1 MEASIGAL
9 LQAWNK
15 DPDLCLS
22 RAGNAARGCRNLRR
36 EFAGNIECRQL
47 PVGGATESIGM
58 RSKQMRWICFERR
71 GC

>member
-36 EFAGNIECRQL
+36 EH
-47 PVGGATESIGM
+47 
-58 RSKQMRWICFERR
+58 
-71 GC
+71 

>member
-47 PVGGATESIGM
+47 PVGGGDREHWDEVQANEM
-58 RSKQMRWICFERR
+58 DLF
-71 GC
+71 